1 MASSETSKPAAPAKS
16 KPASEIVALRGLNY
30 IQDTQS
36 IADRQTFRL
45 ATEYGLLPS
54 TARVVAELAF
64 AGCER

>member
-1 MASSETSKPAAPAKS
+1 MVSTRTSKPAAPAQS

-36 IADRQTFRL
+36 VADRQTFRI
-45 ATEYGLLPS
+45 AAEYGLLPS

-64 AGCER
+64 AGGDR